1 MVHLHSCCT
10 AVLGALQWQTASILA
25 TCANRTDGSW
35 RWLRSVAVMVH
46 DIAQWLCPWRDCP
59 WKMTGAVRAAN
70 RGDTTARL
78 RGKSLVMTVCVA
90 RTGSVSAQPPVVA
103 FSALAQRDGFLFVF
117 SLWSNLQVC
126 FFPLWSKLQFL
137 FCFSLWPN
145 LQFFLFFSFSF
156 SLWPS
161 LLLFFPLWPNLLG
174 FCFFALAQPPVFK
187 KFLYHSG
194 PNSWFFFPVWPNL
207 LGFCLFFRSGPAS
220 WCFFPHSGPTSWDFS
235 HSVTTSTEPL

>member
-1 MVHLHSCCT
+1 
-10 AVLGALQWQTASILA
+10 
-25 TCANRTDGSW
+25 
-35 RWLRSVAVMVH
+35 
-46 DIAQWLCPWRDCP
+46 
-59 WKMTGAVRAAN
+59 MTGAVRAAN

-187 KFLYHSG
+187 KIFLSL
-194 PNSWFFFPVWPNL
+194 WPNL
-207 LGFCLFFRSGPAS
+207 LGFFSSLAQFAGVLFVFSLWPSLLVFFSPLWPNLLG
-220 WCFFPHSGPTSWDFS
+220 FFPLRHDLHRTI
-235 HSVTTSTEPL
+235 VMAAV